1 MVGWWS
7 LVARAE
13 CNGGLMI
20 SATMVFAVDI
30 AWLLS
35 SFESFVVDAVVA
47 GMVRVSPA
55 NFF

>member
-35 SFESFVVDAVVA
+35 LFECFIVVAVVA
-47 GMVRVSPA
+47 GMV
-55 NFF
+55 

>member
-1 MVGWWS
+1 VVGWWS

-35 SFESFVVDAVVA
+35 LFECFIVVAVVA
-47 GMVRVSPA
+47 GMVRVSLA
-55 NFF
+55 NFL